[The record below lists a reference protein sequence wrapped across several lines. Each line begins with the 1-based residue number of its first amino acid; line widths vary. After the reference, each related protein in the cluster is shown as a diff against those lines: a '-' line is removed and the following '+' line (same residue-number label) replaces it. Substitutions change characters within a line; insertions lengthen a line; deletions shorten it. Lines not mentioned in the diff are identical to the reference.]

1 MELAEIILAVFV
13 VGVLMLLFRKT
24 KVTKRHL
31 STTEWKKIID
41 EIAETPK
48 GMRTRKMFEIASR
61 GMAPLGT
68 IKRKYYA
75 SIMKVEVA

>member
-41 EIAETPK
+41 EIAFALCEENNLPIYVFDMNRPGNLLRVVNGEPIGT
-48 GMRTRKMFEIASR
+48 EIC
-61 GMAPLGT
+61 
-68 IKRKYYA
+68 
-75 SIMKVEVA
+75 